1 MTHRIP
7 ARSGTAFELKRGQT
21 LTVIDPEGEQ
31 VADLVAYNAA
41 DVREH
46 VSSGRSIDFAERLFL
61 TAGDTLYSNRSNAM
75 LRLVEDDVGRHDFTL
90 TPCSKATF
98 ERLYDDHPILPGCQ
112 GNLEQALAPYG
123 VSPDQI
129 PIAFNVFMHVAYDP
143 ETGACAVLPPKSK
156 PGDRLVLRAEMD
168 LVIGLTACSADG
180 SNNGH
185 CTPIEYEVR

>member
-1 MTHRIP
+1 MSRIP

-41 DVREH
+41 DPREH
-46 VSSGRSIDFAERLFL
+46 ISSGRSIDFAERLFL
-61 TAGDTLYSNRSNAM
+61 TTGDTLYSNRSNA
-75 LRLVEDDVGRHDFTL
+75 LLTLERDDVGRHDFTL

-112 GNLEQALAPYG
+112 GNLEAALEPYG

-129 PIAFNVFMHVAYDP
+129 PTAFNVFMNVAYDP
-143 ETGACAVLPPKSK
+143 DTGACTVGPPKSRA
-156 PGDRLVLRAEMD
+156 GDRLVLRAEAD
-168 LVIGLTACSADG
+168 LIIGLTACSANG
-180 SNNGH
+180 SNNGS
-185 CTPIEYEVR
+185 CTPIDYEIG

>member
-1 MTHRIP
+1 MSTRIP

-41 DVREH
+41 DTAEH
-46 VSSGRSIDFAERLFL
+46 ISSGRSIDFAERLFL
-61 TAGDTLYSNRSNAM
+61 TTGDVLYSNRSNPM
-75 LRLVEDDVGRHDFTL
+75 LTLEKDDVGRHDFTL

-112 GNLEQALAPYG
+112 GNLEAALKPYG
-123 VSPDQI
+123 ITADDI
-129 PIAFNVFMHVAYDP
+129 PTAFNVFMNVAYDP
-143 ETGACAVLPPKSK
+143 ETGACTVGPPKSRA
-156 PGDRLVLRAEMD
+156 GDRLVLRAEMD

-180 SNNGH
+180 SNNGN
-185 CTPIEYEVR
+185 CTPIDYEIG